1 MHSKAFLVPAFA
13 AALLL
18 GGCATNKQVS
28 PEAAL
33 KHTPEFQYQSHLSRA
48 TNLATEFSVR
58 AAPDQK
64 LPEGVEYSGDGSLLL
79 EGAAIASLRHT
90 FVGNGFLSGTA
101 DFNLFAGFWLLESLL
116 LPSNDP
122 TPDSLVGYVRAEE
135 AQDSEAAVNA
145 FVAKVVPVI
154 AESLKKQEQFKNYQI
169 SYHIDD
175 QWTGNDD
182 ASIEVV
188 NEELGCK
195 PWKDTTLT
203 VGKCGIRIYNFGIRA
218 RKPEI
223 STPRFTDPQIQV
235 WYIEGDDL
243 KLQFFAGRKFDW
255 AKAMMAT
262 APDLPEY
269 VYAYITTRRGPP
281 PEFTKN
287 PPFIVEK
294 DRVNFFIKPTQAEEK
309 KKPDE
314 TAPAK

>member
-1 MHSKAFLVPAFA
+1 MHKAFLVPTFA
-13 AALLL
+13 AVLLL
-18 GGCATNKQVS
+18 GGCAANKQVS

-145 FVAKVVPVI
+145 FVAKAVPAI
-154 AESLKKQEQFKNYQI
+154 AESLKKQEQFKDFQI
-169 SYHIDD
+169 SYHFEKK
-175 QWTGNDD
+175 WTGKND
-182 ASIEVV
+182 AGIEVV
-188 NEELGCK
+188 NEALGCK
-195 PWKDTTLT
+195 PWKDTTL
-203 VGKCGIRIYNFGIRA
+203 GIGQCGIEIHNFGIWSL
-218 RKPEI
+218 KPQI
-223 STPRFTDPQIQV
+223 STPRFTDPQIHV
-235 WYIEGDDL
+235 WYIQGKDVRLNFYDSA
-243 KLQFFAGRKFDW
+243 KKIDW

-269 VYAYITTRRGPP
+269 VYAYITTRKGPP
-281 PEFTKN
+281 PERAKN
-287 PPFIVEK
+287 PPFFVEK